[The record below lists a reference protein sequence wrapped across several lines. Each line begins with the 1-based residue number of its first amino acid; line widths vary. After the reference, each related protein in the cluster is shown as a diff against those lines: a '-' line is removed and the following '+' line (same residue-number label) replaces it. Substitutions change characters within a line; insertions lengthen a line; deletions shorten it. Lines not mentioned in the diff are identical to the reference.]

1 MALPDIQGVSTTLI
15 PGAYSTVTTLSSGAS
30 VPGGIRVAS
39 IIGQGQV
46 NQVVVSSALGGGAD
60 GLNPTFSS
68 ANGADGRHFQLSGV
82 NLITNR
88 TQVFQNGI
96 QLTGIE
102 GNITATTTFSDQYDY
117 MVDITT
123 GYLLLQAAYLKD
135 LGGSFWEP
143 ATTNVGIGVIN
154 GLTLIDVDAP
164 SETWTI
170 KCISVQRNNSNQ
182 PIAGTANF
190 IAVGSVSGNRLDAN
204 GNTVVWVAN
213 NTTNNNG
220 ILEFSIQETAS
231 TPFREG
237 DSFTVVVYSGVL
249 NANNSLTANFIPSAN
264 INAPVFLQVMQQIV
278 QTFGATSLDN
288 NLSLGCQLAFANGAP
303 GIMCVQAAP
312 PLPRRTSYILDTA
325 VPATSLNCED
335 FIFPLPPGV
344 VPNPDSQI
352 HFFVTSPTTN
362 VETQLLPNQF
372 PYYTLGTSGQPT
384 TCAFV
389 FDNVQA
395 PSGNSFSYSVI
406 SQYESLVTAQD
417 GYMTLD
423 PNYYSTPYLHA
434 VFSSSITFTAS
445 YIGTVLNVIDSDDVS
460 NIAQWLVNDVI
471 DGDLY
476 VQLISPLNLTND
488 PPTVPASTAFATF
501 FPDFVDNGLAPT
513 HTTQFGY
520 PNSTVEVANMTFEL
534 INPAT
539 GLLVPGSNATDGQ
552 MVAILSSGTA
562 TFTSTAVVDFDNF
575 VSGYNFSNPVDG
587 YQLKIAG
594 TLYNDGLYF
603 ITAEGSNQIT
613 IQKYPVTDTNMRYE
627 VLDVSVAATNYIVV
641 NHNVVPNLNQ
651 LRVTIVDSRDA
662 AFYDA
667 GWINALASL
676 ETQQIDILV
685 VLPNQTISVIFQN
698 ALNHCITQSSI
709 VNRHE
714 RVLFLGAINGLTPAN
729 LTGAQLAAVEVLGT
743 IEGVPDNELNEL
755 LPGQTEDIANYSV
768 PDAYG
773 NTFRAVYFYPDQI
786 VVQVGT
792 DTLLIDGF
800 YIAAAAA
807 GYISGTNN
815 IAMPLTN
822 KIISGLTILNNR
834 MFSTLTLT
842 QLVNAGV
849 CVLQPVQG
857 GGICIWGITTT
868 QSGFV
873 EEQEISIVFIRD
885 HIAKTMR
892 TGFADFVGIP
902 QTNSLGSQL
911 TARANSILN
920 AYIGEGLITQFQ
932 DLSVSQDPINPTQ
945 WNVTCLVQPAYPVDI
960 VYIAVSIGLL

>member
-1 MALPDIQGVSTTLI
+1 MALPDLPGVSQTLL
-15 PGAYSTVTTLSSGAS
+15 PGAYSTVQTLSRGAS

-39 IIGQGQV
+39 FIGQGQV
-46 NQVVVSSALGGGAD
+46 NQVVVSSALGGGQD
-60 GLNPTFSS
+60 GLNPTYSS
-68 ANGADGRHFQLSGV
+68 TNGADGRHFLLTGTDLV
-82 NLITNR
+82 TNR
-88 TQVFQNGI
+88 TQVFHNGV
-96 QLTGIE
+96 LLNGIE
-102 GNITATTTFSDQYDY
+102 GFITTTTTFPNQYDY
-117 MVDITT
+117 QVDITT
-123 GYLLLQAAYLKD
+123 GHLLLQAAYLQD

-143 ATTNVGIGVIN
+143 ASTNVGIGVIN
-154 GLTLIDVDAP
+154 GLTLLDQDAP

-182 PIAGTANF
+182 PIANTANF
-190 IAVGSVSGNRLDAN
+190 VAIGSVSGNKLDAN

-237 DSFTVVVYSGVL
+237 DSFTVVVHSGAL
-249 NANNSLTANFIPSAN
+249 NAHDTLTANFIPSAN
-264 INAPVFLQVMQQIV
+264 LNNPVFLQSMQQIV
-278 QTFGATSLDN
+278 QTFGATSLNN

-344 VPNPDSQI
+344 VPDPDAQI

-372 PYYTLGTSGQPT
+372 PYYTLGTAGQPT

-389 FDNVQA
+389 FDNVAA

-406 SQYESLVTAQD
+406 SQFESLVTAQD
-417 GYMTLD
+417 GYITID
-423 PNYYSTPYLHA
+423 PSFNSSPYTHGI
-434 VFSSSITFTAS
+434 FSSSVTFTAS
-445 YIGTVLNVIDSDDVS
+445 YIGKVLNIIDSNDVS
-460 NIAQWLVNDVI
+460 NIGEWVVNNVVN
-471 DGDLY
+471 GQLY
-476 VQLISPLNLTND
+476 VQLIQPLNLTND
-488 PPTVPASTAFATF
+488 PPTVPATITNATV
-501 FPDFVDNGLAPT
+501 FPDFVNNSATPPGQ
-513 HTTQFGY
+513 TT
-520 PNSTVEVANMTFEL
+520 PEVSLMTFEL

-539 GLLVPGSNATDGQ
+539 GTIVVGSNGTDG
-552 MVAILSSGTA
+552 VLTANIGLGTA
-562 TFTSTAVVDFDNF
+562 SFTSTAVNF
-575 VSGYNFSNPVDG
+575 GSLGSTPTLETYYLKLAGTEYNNGQYRITGYNS
-587 YQLKIAG
+587 G
-594 TLYNDGLYF
+594 TNTL
-603 ITAEGSNQIT
+603 T
-613 IQKYPVTDTNMRYE
+613 IQKAVMTDFSMRYE
-627 VLDVSVAATNYIVV
+627 VLDTTVAATNFIVV
-641 NHNVVPNLNQ
+641 NHNVVPNLNK
-651 LRVTIVDSRDA
+651 LRITIVDSRDA
-662 AFYDA
+662 AFFDA

-676 ETQQIDILV
+676 ETQEIDILV
-685 VLPNQTISVIFQN
+685 ALPNQTISVIFQN
-698 ALNHCITQSSI
+698 ALNHCLTMSSI
-709 VNRHE
+709 VNRRE

-729 LTGAQLAAVEVLGT
+729 LTGAQLAAVEQLGA
-743 IEGVPDNELNEL
+743 IEGIPDNDIANL

-768 PDAYG
+768 PDAFG
-773 NTFRAVYFYPDQI
+773 DTFRAVYFYPDQI

-792 DTLLIDGF
+792 DNLIIDGF

-807 GYISGTNN
+807 GWESGTNN

-822 KIISGLTILNNR
+822 KIISGLTILSNR

-842 QLVNAGV
+842 QLANAGV
-849 CVLQPVQG
+849 TTLQPVQG
-857 GGICIWGITTT
+857 GGRVVWGITTT

-892 TGFADFVGIP
+892 LGFADFVGIP
-902 QTNSLGSQL
+902 QTNALGNQL
-911 TARANSILN
+911 TARANAILT
-920 AYIGEGLITQFQ
+920 AYVGEGLITAFQ
-932 DLSVSQDPINPTQ
+932 DLTVAQDPVNPTQ
-945 WNVTCLVQPAYPVDI
+945 FNVTVLVQPAYPVDI